1 MERYIR
7 RALCLLMGSLVVAG
21 LVFILALVT
30 GAVGG
35 APAIEVLWRL
45 SGLGAACVGSF
56 VGAVGIGLLRDHPLG
71 GRILEW
77 MVLLLAVALVG
88 SFVAATQGLV
98 SLWGTL
104 GVGVALIVLWGLW
117 LASQLVD
124 LDRWRR
130 R

>member
-1 MERYIR
+1 MERMIR
-7 RALCLLMGSLVVAG
+7 RALCIIMGSMVVAG
-21 LVFILALVT
+21 LVFILALVS
-30 GAVGG
+30 GAMSG

-56 VGAVGIGLLRDHPLG
+56 VGAVGIGFLRTHRLG
-71 GRILEW
+71 GRILEV

-98 SLWGTL
+98 SLWVTL
-104 GVGVALIVLWGLW
+104 GVGLGLIVLWGLW

-130 R
+130 